1 MAQSREHKAQTRER
15 ILAQASERLRAD
27 GLSGVSIAQ
36 LMTAAG
42 VTHGG
47 FYRHFDS
54 REDLVAQATERALR
68 EGAAAGARA
77 RVGHPPT
84 LAAYVRSYLSRTHRD
99 APERGCAI
107 AALAGDVPHAG
118 APTADVF
125 TAGLVATLERLTAQ
139 FAARSEAAVALTKH
153 APALPALDTHSAA
166 TAALGTCE
174 AAPALDTHAPAA
186 ATMMVN
192 EAGLPGRGAPQ
203 PEPDDDAIALLSSM
217 VGALVLSR
225 AVSDAQ
231 LSDRILAVNRA
242 RLIDDVS

>member
-27 GLSGVSIAQ
+27 GLAGVSIAQ

-54 REDLVAQATERALR
+54 REDLIAQATERALR

-77 RVGHPPT
+77 RAGQPPT
-84 LAAYVRSYLSRTHRD
+84 LAAYVKSYLSRTHRD
-99 APERGCAI
+99 APESGCAI
-107 AALAGDVPHAG
+107 AALAADVPHAG
-118 APTADVF
+118 APTAEVF

-139 FAARSEAAVALTKH
+139 FAARAEAAAQTPTTPRQD
-153 APALPALDTHSAA
+153 APSRALPDP
-166 TAALGTCE
+166 
-174 AAPALDTHAPAA
+174 AP
-186 ATMMVN
+186 V
-192 EAGLPGRGAPQ
+192 
-203 PEPDDDAIALLSSM
+203 DDAIALLSTM

-225 AVSDAQ
+225 AVNDAE
-231 LSDRILAVNRA
+231 LSDRILVVNRT
-242 RLIDDVS
+242 RLIDDVNRSTN

>member
-27 GLSGVSIAQ
+27 GLSGVSITQ

-54 REDLVAQATERALR
+54 REDLIAQATERALR

-77 RVGHPPT
+77 RAGQPPT
-84 LAAYVRSYLSRTHRD
+84 LAAYVKSYLSRTHRD

-107 AALAGDVPHAG
+107 AALAADVPHAG
-118 APTADVF
+118 ALTSEVF
-125 TAGLVATLERLTAQ
+125 TEGLMATLERLAAQ
-139 FAARSEAAVALTKH
+139 FAARGAVA
-153 APALPALDTHSAA
+153 S
-166 TAALGTCE
+166 GGSS
-174 AAPALDTHAPAA
+174 
-186 ATMMVN
+186 N
-192 EAGLPGRGAPQ
+192 
-203 PEPDDDAIALLSSM
+203 PEPMDEAIALLSSM

-225 AVSDAQ
+225 AVKDGA
-231 LSDRILAVNRA
+231 LSDRILAVNRS
-242 RLIDDVS
+242 RLIDDVT

>member
-27 GLSGVSIAQ
+27 GLAGVSIAQ

-54 REDLVAQATERALR
+54 REDLIAQATERALR

-77 RVGHPPT
+77 RAGQPPT
-84 LAAYVRSYLSRTHRD
+84 LAAYVKSYLSRTHRD

-107 AALAGDVPHAG
+107 AALAADVPHAG
-118 APTADVF
+118 APTAEVF
-125 TAGLVATLERLTAQ
+125 TAGLLATLERLTAQ
-139 FAARSEAAVALTKH
+139 FAARAETGSGTLTADVEGAASRASP
-153 APALPALDTHSAA
+153 APAP
-166 TAALGTCE
+166 
-174 AAPALDTHAPAA
+174 
-186 ATMMVN
+186 M
-192 EAGLPGRGAPQ
+192 
-203 PEPDDDAIALLSSM
+203 DDAIALLSTM

-225 AVSDAQ
+225 AVNDAE
-231 LSDRILAVNRA
+231 LSDRVLAVNRT
-242 RLIDDVS
+242 RLIDDMNQSTT